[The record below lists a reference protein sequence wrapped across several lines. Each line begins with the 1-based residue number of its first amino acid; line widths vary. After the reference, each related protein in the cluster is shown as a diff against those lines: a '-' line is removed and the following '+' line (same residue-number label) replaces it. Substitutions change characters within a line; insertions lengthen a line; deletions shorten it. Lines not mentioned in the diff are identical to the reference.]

1 MEASERVEE
10 IKHIHEQVKLNIGK
24 SNASY
29 QAQANKHKRR
39 VVFQPGDMV
48 WIHLMKERYPSKRMF
63 KLMPR
68 ADGPFEILERVNDNA
83 YKVNLFEDYGVS
95 ATFNVAD
102 LSLYLE
108 DDHLAYLRANS
119 P

>member
-1 MEASERVEE
+1 MEASKQVEE
-10 IKHIHEQVKLNIGK
+10 IKCLHEQVKLKIEN

-29 QAQANKHKRR
+29 QAPANKHKQK
-39 VVFQPGDMV
+39 VIFQVGDLI
-48 WIHLMKERYPSKRMF
+48 WIHFWKERFPSKRKS

-68 ADGPFEILERVNDNA
+68 AYGPFEILETVNDNA
-83 YKVNLFEDYGVS
+83 YKVNFSRDYAVL

-102 LSLYLE
+102 LS
-108 DDHLAYLRANS
+108 